1 MSWYKKIKEET
12 HGTYPSGGSNTYGK
26 SRADAGHSFVPKSS
40 DCDCGKS
47 PCDCGKPVAKHT
59 SSAVIGA
66 DKHNK
71 KHEAN
76 PEWEHKERNFKKNLE
91 KTTEAIATAGDGV
104 TTFVDEKLVPGY
116 QELKA
121 KAGGK
126 LKRGLGIDTKIP
138 PRDEDGNL
146 IDNTPVD
153 DNTPPTKNLK
163 GQVKKGLKKYV
174 QPKLKV
180 IEAINSAA
188 VAARRVLKK

>member
-1 MSWYKKIKEET
+1 MSWYKKIKEKT

-66 DKHNK
+66 AKHNK

-91 KTTEAIATAGDGV
+91 KTTEAIATTGGGIGDAVGG
-104 TTFVDEKLVPGY
+104 FVEKKVVPLVEEKLVPGY
-116 QELKA
+116 QKFKTKVGNKIRGA
-121 KAGGK
+121 AGVE
-126 LKRGLGIDTKIP
+126 TEIP
-138 PRDEDGNL
+138 ERDEDGNL
-146 IDNTPVD
+146 ID
-153 DNTPPTKNLK
+153 K
-163 GQVKKGLKKYV
+163 
-174 QPKLKV
+174 
-180 IEAINSAA
+180 
-188 VAARRVLKK
+188 